1 MVNKCEALRPS
12 IISLQKYDKNGCTIE
27 IHFPVRNLEYI
38 RKIQNNSASPFIEN
52 FVRPESCLLIS
63 MFKSFF
69 LAGFECATGYNRHWQ
84 WIDQIEAT
92 QHDKYLREDY
102 ERLRRAGIHAVREG
116 IRWPLI
122 DRRGSYDLRQVK
134 EVIRHARAER
144 MDVIFDLFHYGFP
157 DDVNLFADSAAE
169 RFSDYC
175 RAVARCIA
183 SNFDGPFYF
192 TPVNEPSFF
201 AWAGGEVGLFAPHAT
216 GRGPELKYALARA
229 AIEGAN
235 AIWSVIPEAEM
246 VTVDPVCHVVP
257 ASPEEQEAADQFN
270 HHAVF
275 ESFDMISGRLTPELG
290 GSERH
295 LGTIGI
301 NYYWNNQWV
310 LGGETLAEDDERRVP
325 LRDILRRVCDR
336 YNGNVFIGETAH
348 AGDSRAD
355 WITNTAGEVIALLED
370 DIPIHGICLY
380 PIIGMPEWH
389 SREEWTCMG
398 LWDLTATSDG
408 TLERRLHIPSFDALV
423 EAQSKVGK
431 LLMTRRRV
439 EAMVQ

>member
-1 MVNKCEALRPS
+1 MSLEIFRKDLERAQHVLR
-12 IISLQKYDKNGCTIE
+12 D
-27 IHFPVRNLEYI
+27 
-38 RKIQNNSASPFIEN
+38 
-52 FVRPESCLLIS
+52 

-69 LAGFECATGYNRHWQ
+69 LAGFECATGYNRHRE

-92 QHDKYLREDY
+92 QHDKYLAEDY

-122 DRRGSYDLRQVK
+122 DRDGTYNLAPVK
-134 EVIRHARAER
+134 EVLRHARAQK
-144 MDVIFDLFHYGFP
+144 MDIIFDLFHYGYP
-157 DDVNLFADSAAE
+157 NGVDL
-169 RFSDYC
+169 FSDSLSARFAEYC
-175 RAVARCIA
+175 HAVARYIV

-201 AWAGGEVGLFAPHAT
+201 AWAGAEVGLFAPHQT

-235 AIWSVIPEAEM
+235 AIWSVIPHAEI
-246 VTVDPVCHVVP
+246 VTVDPICHVVP
-257 ASPEEQEAADQFN
+257 KTPEDEEAAKNFN
-270 HHAVF
+270 ERAVF

-290 GSERH
+290 GSARH

-310 LGGETLAEDDERRVP
+310 LNGETLAEDDERRVP
-325 LRDILRRVCDR
+325 LRDILRQVCDR
-336 YNGNVFIGETAH
+336 YDANVFIGETAH
-348 AGDSRAD
+348 DGDHRAD
-355 WITNTAGEVIALLED
+355 WITSTAGEVIALMEE

-389 SREEWTCMG
+389 ARQDWTNMG
-398 LWDLTATSDG
+398 LWDLLATPDG
-408 TLERRLHIPSFDALV
+408 TLERHLHIPSFDALV

-431 LLMTRRRV
+431 LLMTRRRADV
-439 EAMVQ
+439 VVQ